1 VEKFGDERPMSADE
15 ESAVLRFL
23 DLAGHDLRNPIA
35 VMKSQIQLL
44 QRRFEREDRA
54 PADIEDLGRIAYQ
67 IERLRSG
74 LDTFLEAARIGQG
87 RFILMAERCDL
98 TAIARRIVKTYQLA
112 SRAHRITLQT
122 PEEPI
127 VARWDSMRV
136 ELTLA
141 TLIANALRYSSGGE
155 VRVVVT
161 REPTVARVT
170 VTDAGIGIP
179 SGEEEAIFGEYA
191 TGSNA
196 ENSGA
201 GLGLFVVRAIVRGHG
216 GDIGVTNPADGGASF
231 WFTLPL
237 AGIAAMSP
245 GL

>member
-1 VEKFGDERPMSADE
+1 VEKYGDERPMSAAE
-15 ESAVLRFL
+15 GNAVLRFL

-35 VMKSQIQLL
+35 VMKSQVQLL
-44 QRRFEREDRA
+44 QRRFEREERA
-54 PADIEDLGRIAYQ
+54 AADIEDLARIAYQ

-87 RFILMAERCDL
+87 RFALMAERCDL
-98 TAIARRIVKTYQLA
+98 TAIARRTVKTYQVA

-136 ELTLA
+136 ELVLA
-141 TLIANALRYSSGGE
+141 TLLSNALRYSSGGD
-155 VRVVVT
+155 VRVVLT

-170 VTDAGIGIP
+170 VTDSGVGIP
-179 SGEEEAIFGEYA
+179 PGEEEAIFGEYA
-191 TGSNA
+191 TGSNT

-201 GLGLFVVRAIVRGHG
+201 GLGLYVVRTIVRGHG
-216 GDIGVTNPADGGASF
+216 GDIGVTSPADAGASF

-237 AGIAAMSP
+237 AGIAAISL

>member
-1 VEKFGDERPMSADE
+1 MSADE
-15 ESAVLRFL
+15 ENAVLRFL

-35 VMKSQIQLL
+35 VMKSQVQLL

-98 TAIARRIVKTYQLA
+98 TAIARRIVKTYQVA

-127 VARWDSMRV
+127 IARWDSMRV
-136 ELTLA
+136 ELALA
-141 TLIANALRYSSGGE
+141 TLVSNALRYSSSGE
-155 VRVVVT
+155 VRVVLT
-161 REPTVARVT
+161 REPSVARVT
-170 VTDAGIGIP
+170 VTDSGVGIP
-179 SGEEEAIFGEYA
+179 PGEEEFIFGEYA

-201 GLGLFVVRAIVRGHG
+201 GLGLYVVRTIVRGHG
-216 GDIGVTNPADGGASF
+216 GDIGVTNPAEGGASF

-237 AGIAAMSP
+237 AGIAAISP